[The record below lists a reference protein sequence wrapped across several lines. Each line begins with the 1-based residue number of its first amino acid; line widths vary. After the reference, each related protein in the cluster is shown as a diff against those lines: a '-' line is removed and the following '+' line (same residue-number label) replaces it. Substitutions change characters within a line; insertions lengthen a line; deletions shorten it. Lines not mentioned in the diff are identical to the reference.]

1 MGTTEVTGRTR
12 EGMARRLTR
21 ALRLDST
28 LYREATSPGS
38 GVWQATAVIV
48 IMAVI
53 SQIRWGTAWFVDSV
67 GSDTDGMDI
76 GAAIAQSSIPSAV
89 ITGLAYLAAWPVWA
103 AGFWIVGTLW
113 GTSSRPPPR
122 FGHVARALA
131 FAQVP
136 AFLGVLYVLLVVIV
150 GLAGGAEGLRSGFFW
165 LTGFWLSAAI
175 GAWVLAGT
183 FLAVREALGFSN
195 ARTLAALVAVGLV
208 IAALLGLVVV
218 LLSGVAGREFV
229 GLHDDGAGFTQDGAS
244 ALNFAIGL
252 DFNLRFFGR
261 SDTVLLILS
270 ESVLHP
276 LSD

>member
-1 MGTTEVTGRTR
+1 MTARTQASL
-12 EGMARRLTR
+12 ARRLTR
-21 ALRLDST
+21 ALRLDSK
-28 LYREATSPGS
+28 LYREVASPGS

-48 IMAVI
+48 IMSAI

-67 GSDTDGMDI
+67 RSDTDGIDI

-89 ITGLAYLAAWPVWA
+89 VTGLAYFAAWPVWA
-103 AGFWIVGTLW
+103 AGFWVVGTLW
-113 GTSSRPPPR
+113 TTARRPPPR

-150 GLAGGAEGLRSGFFW
+150 GFAGGPEGLRSGFVW
-165 LTGFWLSAAI
+165 LTGFWLSALI

-208 IAALLGLVVV
+208 IAALLGFVVV

-229 GLHDDGAGFTQDGAS
+229 GLNDDGAGFREDGAS
-244 ALNFAIGL
+244 ALDFAIGL

-261 SDTVLLILS
+261 SDTVLHILS

-276 LSD
+276 LAD